1 MYFFFAF
8 FFLRF
13 ATNTILPV
21 LVNIGK
27 LKLNFQFS
35 VPIACEA
42 RATRA
47 GALRARPRAPRALR
61 TQLAPKIENCELKQ
75 VGRVFYF
82 LGCFFQKSVETAVP
96 DDGNPPGALILTKLV
111 E

>member
-1 MYFFFAF
+1 MGEITP
-8 FFLRF
+8 LPG
-13 ATNTILPV
+13 LPV

-75 VGRVFYF
+75 VGH
-82 LGCFFQKSVETAVP
+82 A
-96 DDGNPPGALILTKLV
+96 
-111 E
+111 